1 MLAEYVLPRLL
12 AHNLASAS
20 ICTYTLPVHTRISFT
35 ITLPHLR

>member
-20 ICTYTLPVHTRISFT
+20 ICTYTQNGRTRISFT
-35 ITLPHLR
+35 KTCPHFR